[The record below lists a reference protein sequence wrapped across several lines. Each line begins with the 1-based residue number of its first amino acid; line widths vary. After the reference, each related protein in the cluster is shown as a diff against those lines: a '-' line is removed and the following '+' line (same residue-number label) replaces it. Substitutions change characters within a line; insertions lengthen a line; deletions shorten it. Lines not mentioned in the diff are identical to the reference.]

1 MYTYEQSPELS
12 RSIFNES
19 SYSHVGRQAPG
30 VEYDDFC
37 YGYPELSDRISQTQ
51 PSGVPELLNH
61 SPFIA
66 GFERMPEILHFGSPI
81 ATHCGRLDDS
91 GCHYFSSIG
100 DVSQTPNQDLNN
112 NDQWFSL
119 GLPTESPP
127 MSHFNHSPLV
137 VNISSPPHQA
147 WGSTSEVITDGD
159 EYISA
164 EHQVSQLVVP
174 EIRVQDASQSTAEF
188 ESSKDVLGPWRSVR
202 WKDLSPVASPLSSN
216 SEHNELCAEQ
226 EAGRLTTDSQAQ
238 KSFDDQL
245 LAPYPKRKTASSHGS
260 FDSGY
265 ISDSMDH
272 SKNPKGADNSHWLK
286 LVDTGDVGVKIEP
299 TDVDIDVIA
308 LCPNDEPYHHREV
321 EIKNEP
327 FETFEEKADTKGLQ
341 ESECKSER
349 KGESPY
355 IKDEPEV
362 VRRDTKRR
370 RSANKDP
377 AYAQPSSKP
386 YDLKQ
391 RREFAIEKELA
402 KSKTYK
408 THPTKGGV
416 SDMKAEPMSV
426 VASSATTALQQ
437 PCTSFNVEPR
447 HSKHHSTLPLPFG
460 HPKSRQW
467 TEMLPSIKACTKK
480 IMGRGNGG
488 ALELFAIKGEPTI
501 CITCS
506 DPRKLDLA
514 LLRSCMEPLG
524 LRFNITQGKICKS
537 AGEHDGLGSAVYPDQ
552 SQCMVPAVHGHYMQR
567 PTCGA
572 SLGTA
577 DGPLKDGKVSLGGYL
592 KVKHLD
598 RRDWSYYAMTVHHI
612 LVSDDQNELPSSIT
626 CNNEDEEMA
635 EPGYDNSPG
644 VRNGVYDV
652 GDGPGGR
659 VAFSCPAV
667 PDTQSLVS
675 RLEDRRIMHCAN
687 EDYAAI
693 DNLDNLDDLLN
704 KLCTSGN
711 TMFGNAAWS
720 SGLCLDQDVE
730 VSCYTFSYRRSLRKC
745 SDGLAFDRRSPDG
758 PHWLQR
764 SRRCNWLY
772 GRESPRSH
780 FQSLLDTFGIF
791 RRTHLQYFD
800 ESIRSMVGTSKLR
813 RWVSV
818 TSVWARQ

>member
-1 MYTYEQSPELS
+1 MPELS
-12 RSIFNES
+12 
-19 SYSHVGRQAPG
+19 
-30 VEYDDFC
+30 
-37 YGYPELSDRISQTQ
+37 
-51 PSGVPELLNH
+51 NH

-66 GFERMPEILHFGSPI
+66 GFEKMPEILHFGSPI
-81 ATHCGRLDDS
+81 AAGCGRLDDS
-91 GCHYFSSIG
+91 GCQYPSRIG
-100 DVSQTPNQDLNN
+100 DVSQIPEQDLNS

-119 GLPTESPP
+119 YPSESPP
-127 MSHFNHSPLV
+127 ISHFTHSPLV
-137 VNISSPPHQA
+137 VNISSPPHEA
-147 WGSTSEVITDGD
+147 WGSTSEVIRYGD
-159 EYISA
+159 EDISA

-174 EIRVQDASQSTAEF
+174 EIRVQDASQSTAAEF
-188 ESSKDVLGPWRSVR
+188 EWSKDVLGPWRSVR
-202 WKDLSPVASPLSSN
+202 WKDLSPVESPLSSN
-216 SEHNELCAEQ
+216 SEDNKLCAEQ
-226 EAGRLTTDSQAQ
+226 EAGRLRTDSQAQ
-238 KSFDDQL
+238 NSFDDQL
-245 LAPYPKRKTASSHGS
+245 LAPFPKRHKTVSSHGS

-265 ISDSMDH
+265 ISDGMDH
-272 SKNPKGADNSHWLK
+272 SQNPKRADNSHWLM
-286 LVDTGDVGVKIEP
+286 LVDTGDVDVKIEP
-299 TDVDIDVIA
+299 TGVGIDVIA
-308 LCPNDEPYHHREV
+308 LCPNDEPYHHTEV
-321 EIKNEP
+321 TIKDEP
-327 FETFEEKADTKGLQ
+327 FETFEDKADTKGLQ

-355 IKDEPEV
+355 IKEEPEV
-362 VRRDTKRR
+362 VRRETKRR
-370 RSANKDP
+370 PSANTDP
-377 AYAQPSSKP
+377 ADAQPSSKP

-391 RREFAIEKELA
+391 RREFEIEKELA

-408 THPTKGGV
+408 TYPKKGGV
-416 SDMKAEPMSV
+416 SNVRAEPISV

-460 HPKSRQW
+460 HPKSKQW

-488 ALELFAIKGEPTI
+488 ALELFAINGEPTI
-501 CITCS
+501 CITCW

-514 LLRSCMEPLG
+514 LLRSCMEPLS
-524 LRFNITQGKICKS
+524 LRLNITQGKICKS
-537 AGEHDGLGSAVYPDQ
+537 AGDEPDGLRSAVYPVQ

-592 KVKHLD
+592 KVKHLNQ
-598 RRDWSYYAMTVHHI
+598 RDWSYYAMTVHHI
-612 LVSDDQNELPSSIT
+612 LVSDDPNELPSSIT

-644 VRNGVYDV
+644 IRNGVYDV

-675 RLEDRRIMHCAN
+675 RLENRRIMRCAN

-693 DNLDNLDDLLN
+693 DNLDNLDDVLN

-711 TMFGNAAWS
+711 TMFGNAVWS

-730 VSCYTFSYRRSLRKC
+730 VSYCTISYQRSLRTG

-764 SRRCNWLY
+764 TRRCNWLY
-772 GRESPRSH
+772 GRESPKSH
-780 FQSLLDTFGIF
+780 FQSLLDTFGIC
-791 RRTHLQYFD
+791 RRSHLQYFD

-813 RWVSV
+813 RWASV
-818 TSVWARQ
+818 TSVWAWQ